1 MGIELPIVVY
11 THTDM
16 KDIWPMFFG
25 QLKKY
30 IPDFKVYVAV
40 NKISEEIPS
49 EYIQVL
55 YNDSKKYTERWKEIL
70 PQISE
75 EIILFLH
82 EDMILFDK
90 PNFNYIEKFF
100 TYVKMGDVNSIKL
113 ILAGEKF
120 SECSFDSMLV
130 NNEYSKFS
138 IQPTIVTKEV
148 FLTTL
153 NSVGELNIWEFEQ
166 AIPATGR
173 DYMVR
178 IGGEKKRGLYH
189 YDSLVF
195 PYIATAINKGKWN
208 LNEYMNELNPMF
220 EEYNI
225 NPFER
230 GMS

>member
-25 QLKKY
+25 QFQKY
-30 IPDFKVYVAV
+30 ISGVKVYVAV
-40 NKISEEIPS
+40 NKKDDTIPS
-49 EYIQVL
+49 EYIQL
-55 YNDSKKYTERWKEIL
+55 HYDDSKKYTERWKEIL
-70 PQISE
+70 PQIDE
-75 EIILFLH
+75 DIIMFLH
-82 EDMILFDK
+82 EDMILFDSVK
-90 PNFNYIEKFF
+90 YEYIERYYNYIKNN
-100 TYVKMGDVNSIKL
+100 DANSIKL
-113 ILAGEKF
+113 ILAGETFNK
-120 SECSFDSMLV
+120 SSFDETLIT
-130 NNEYSKFS
+130 NEYSKFS

-148 FLTTL
+148 FLSTL

-166 AIPATGR
+166 AVIATGR
-173 DYMVR
+173 DYMVG

-208 LNEYMNELNPMF
+208 YSEYQKELDELF
-220 EEYNI
+220 THYNI

-230 GMS
+230 GIV

>member
-30 IPDFKVYVAV
+30 IGNVKVYVAV
-40 NKISEEIPS
+40 NQNDSYLS
-49 EYIQVL
+49 EYTQIV
-55 YNDSKKYTERWKEIL
+55 YDDSKKYTERWMEIL

-75 EIILFLH
+75 EVILFLH
-82 EDMILFDK
+82 EDMVLFDFIK
-90 PNFNYIEKFF
+90 LDYIKKYYNYIKNNEA
-100 TYVKMGDVNSIKL
+100 NSIKL
-113 ILAGEKF
+113 ILAGEDF
-120 SECSFDSMLV
+120 SESSFDNTLV
-130 NNEYSKFS
+130 YNDYSKFS
-138 IQPTIVTKEV
+138 IQPTIVTKEFFESV
-148 FLTTL
+148 L
-153 NSVGELNIWEFEQ
+153 NNTGILNIWEFEQ
-166 AIPATGR
+166 AILATGR
-173 DYMVR
+173 DFMVK
-178 IGGEKKRGLYH
+178 IGGERKRGIYH

-208 LNEYMNELNPMF
+208 LNEYMDVLNPMF

-230 GMS
+230 GIS

>member
-1 MGIELPIVVY
+1 MGISVPIIVY

-30 IPDFKVYVAV
+30 VGDTKIYVAV
-40 NKISEEIPS
+40 NED
-49 EYIQVL
+49 
-55 YNDSKKYTERWKEIL
+55 DSQLSDYKRIIYDDTKEYTERWKDVLE
-70 PQISE
+70 QIE
-75 EIILFLH
+75 EETFIFMH

-90 PNFNYIEKFF
+90 LNFQILEKYIG
-100 TYVKMGDVNSIKL
+100 YVNDEILDSVKL
-113 ILAGEKF
+113 ILAGDRFE
-120 SECSFDSMLV
+120 SWPIDNTLV
-130 NNEYSKFS
+130 TNQYSKFS
-138 IQPTIVTKEV
+138 IQPTVTRKNV
-148 FLTTL
+148 FKQKVNGVTP
-153 NSVGELNIWEFEQ
+153 SNIWQFEE
-166 AIPATGR
+166 AITATDR
-173 DYMVR
+173 DFMVK
-178 IGGEKKRGLYH
+178 IGGERKRGLYH

-208 LNEYMNELNPMF
+208 LIEYQNELNPMF

>member
-1 MGIELPIVVY
+1 MGISVPIIVY

-30 IPDFKVYVAV
+30 IGDTKVYVAV
-40 NKISEEIPS
+40 NEDDTQISD
-49 EYIQVL
+49 YIRII
-55 YNDSKKYTERWKEIL
+55 YDDKKQYTERWKEIL
-70 PQISE
+70 DKIE
-75 EIILFLH
+75 EETFMFMH

-90 PNFNYIEKFF
+90 INYELLEKCI
-100 TYVKMGDVNSIKL
+100 TYVNNDSVESIKL
-113 ILAGEKF
+113 ILAGDTFIESPIDKT
-120 SECSFDSMLV
+120 LV
-130 NNEYSKFS
+130 TNEYSKFS
-138 IQPTIVTKEV
+138 VQPTITRKTIFKEKV
-148 FLTTL
+148 NTI
-153 NSVGELNIWEFEQ
+153 SPLNIWQFEE
-166 AIPATGR
+166 AVTTTGK
-173 DYMVR
+173 DFMVR

-189 YDSLVF
+189 YDSLIF

-208 LNEYMNELNPMF
+208 LIEYQEELNPMF

>member
-1 MGIELPIVVY
+1 MGINLPIVVY

-30 IPDFKVYVAV
+30 VSNTKIYVAV
-40 NKISEEIPS
+40 NEDDSYLSDYTIVK
-49 EYIQVL
+49 YD
-55 YNDSKKYTERWKEIL
+55 DSKVYTERWKQIL

-75 EIILFLH
+75 EVILFLH
-82 EDMILFDK
+82 EDMILFDSIK
-90 PNFNYIEKFF
+90 PDYIKKYFE
-100 TYVKMGDVNSIKL
+100 YVKNGEVNSIKL
-113 ILAGEKF
+113 ILAGEYF
-120 SECSFDSMLV
+120 SESSIDSTLV
-130 NNEYSKFS
+130 FNEYSKFS
-138 IQPTIVTKEV
+138 IQPTIVTKEFFTNV
-148 FLTTL
+148 L
-153 NSVGELNIWEFEQ
+153 NSVDELNIWEFEQ
-166 AIPATGR
+166 AIAGTGR

>member
-1 MGIELPIVVY
+1 MGINLPIVVY

-30 IPDFKVYVAV
+30 VSNTKIYVAV
-40 NKISEEIPS
+40 NEDDSYLSDYTIVK
-49 EYIQVL
+49 YD
-55 YNDSKKYTERWKEIL
+55 DSKVYTERWKQIL

-75 EIILFLH
+75 EVILFLH
-82 EDMILFDK
+82 EDMILFDSIK
-90 PNFNYIEKFF
+90 PDYIKKYFE
-100 TYVKMGDVNSIKL
+100 YVKNGEVNSIKL
-113 ILAGEKF
+113 ILAGEYF
-120 SECSFDSMLV
+120 SESSIDSTLV
-130 NNEYSKFS
+130 FNEYSKFS
-138 IQPTIVTKEV
+138 IQPTIVTKEFFTNV
-148 FLTTL
+148 L
-153 NSVGELNIWEFEQ
+153 NSVDELNIWEFEQ
-166 AIPATGR
+166 AIAGTGR

-178 IGGEKKRGLYH
+178 IGGEKKRGIYH

-208 LNEYMNELNPMF
+208 LNEYMEELNPMF

>member
-1 MGIELPIVVY
+1 MGIGVPIVVY

-30 IPDFKVYVAV
+30 VGDTKIYVAV
-40 NKISEEIPS
+40 NEDDTQISDNIRII
-49 EYIQVL
+49 YD
-55 YNDSKKYTERWKEIL
+55 DSKEYTERWKDIL
-70 PQISE
+70 EQIE
-75 EIILFLH
+75 EETFMFMH

-90 PNFNYIEKFF
+90 LNFQMLEKYIGYINDE
-100 TYVKMGDVNSIKL
+100 MLDSIKL
-113 ILAGEKF
+113 ILAGDGFEQWPI
-120 SECSFDSMLV
+120 DNTLV
-130 NNEYSKFS
+130 SNQYSKFS
-138 IQPTIVTKEV
+138 IQPTITRKGIFKEKV
-148 FLTTL
+148 
-153 NSVGELNIWEFEQ
+153 NSVSPLNIWQFEE
-166 AIPATGR
+166 AITTTGR
-173 DYMVR
+173 DFMVK
-178 IGGEKKRGLYH
+178 IGGERKRGIYH

-208 LNEYMNELNPMF
+208 LNEYMEELNPMF

>member
-1 MGIELPIVVY
+1 MGIDSPIVVY

-30 IPDFKVYVAV
+30 ISNTKVYVAI
-40 NKISEEIPS
+40 NQNDSYLS
-49 EYIQVL
+49 DYIQIL
-55 YNDSKKYTERWKEIL
+55 YDDNKKYTERWKQIL

-82 EDMILFDK
+82 EDMILFNSIKVDYIK
-90 PNFNYIEKFF
+90 KYYNYIKNNE
-100 TYVKMGDVNSIKL
+100 VNSIKL
-113 ILAGEKF
+113 ILAGDTF
-120 SECSFDSMLV
+120 SESSIDSTLV
-130 NNEYSKFS
+130 YNDYSKFS
-138 IQPTIVTKEV
+138 IQPTIVTKEF

-153 NSVGELNIWEFEQ
+153 NSVGQLNIWEFEQ
-166 AIPATGR
+166 AVSPTGR

-208 LNEYMNELNPMF
+208 LIEYEDVLNPLF

>member
-1 MGIELPIVVY
+1 MGIGVPIVVY

-30 IPDFKVYVAV
+30 VGDTKIYVAV
-40 NKISEEIPS
+40 NEDDTQISDNIRII
-49 EYIQVL
+49 YD
-55 YNDSKKYTERWKEIL
+55 DSKEYTERWKDIL
-70 PQISE
+70 EQIE
-75 EIILFLH
+75 EETFMFMH

-90 PNFNYIEKFF
+90 LNFQMLEKYIGYINDE
-100 TYVKMGDVNSIKL
+100 MLDSIKL
-113 ILAGEKF
+113 ILAGDGFEQWPI
-120 SECSFDSMLV
+120 DNTLV
-130 NNEYSKFS
+130 SNQYSKFS
-138 IQPTIVTKEV
+138 IQPTITRKGIFKEKV
-148 FLTTL
+148 
-153 NSVGELNIWEFEQ
+153 NSVSPLNIWQFEE
-166 AIPATGR
+166 AITTTGR
-173 DYMVR
+173 DFMVK
-178 IGGEKKRGLYH
+178 IGGETKRGLYH

-208 LNEYMNELNPMF
+208 LNEYMEELNPMF

>member
-1 MGIELPIVVY
+1 MGISVPIIVY

-30 IPDFKVYVAV
+30 IGDTKIYVAV
-40 NKISEEIPS
+40 NEDDTQLSD
-49 EYIQVL
+49 YIRII
-55 YNDSKKYTERWKEIL
+55 YDDSNQYTQRWKEIL
-70 PQISE
+70 EKIE
-75 EIILFLH
+75 EETFIFLH

-90 PNFNYIEKFF
+90 VDFQLLEKYIS
-100 TYVKMGDVNSIKL
+100 YVRDGLVESIKL
-113 ILAGEKF
+113 ILAGDGFNEWDVDKT
-120 SECSFDSMLV
+120 LV
-130 NNEYSKFS
+130 TNQYAKFS
-138 IQPTIVTKEV
+138 IQPTITTKGV
-148 FLTTL
+148 FEQLVNNL
-153 NSVGELNIWEFEQ
+153 PPMNIWNFEEAIVSVG
-166 AIPATGR
+166 R
-173 DYMVR
+173 DFMVR
-178 IGGEKKRGLYH
+178 LGDEKKRGLYH

-208 LNEYMNELNPMF
+208 LNEYVDELNPMF

>member
-1 MGIELPIVVY
+1 MGISVPIIVY

-30 IPDFKVYVAV
+30 IGDTKVYVAV
-40 NKISEEIPS
+40 NEDDTQISD
-49 EYIQVL
+49 YIRII
-55 YNDSKKYTERWKEIL
+55 YDDKKQYTERWKEIL
-70 PQISE
+70 DKVE
-75 EIILFLH
+75 EETFMFIH

-90 PNFNYIEKFF
+90 LNFQLLEKCIG
-100 TYVKMGDVNSIKL
+100 YVNDEMLDSVKL
-113 ILAGEKF
+113 ILAGDEF
-120 SECSFDSMLV
+120 QQWPIDNTLV
-130 NNEYSKFS
+130 TNQYSKFS
-138 IQPTIVTKEV
+138 IQPTITRKDIFKEKV
-148 FLTTL
+148 
-153 NSVGELNIWEFEQ
+153 NGVSPLNIWQFEE
-166 AIPATGR
+166 AITTTGR
-173 DYMVR
+173 DFMIK
-178 IGGEKKRGLYH
+178 IGGERKRGIYH

-208 LNEYMNELNPMF
+208 LVEYQEELNPMF

>member
-1 MGIELPIVVY
+1 MGIDLPIVVY

-30 IPDFKVYVAV
+30 VNDTKIYVAI
-40 NKISEEIPS
+40 NEDDTQLSD
-49 EYIQVL
+49 YIRII
-55 YNDSKKYTERWKEIL
+55 YDDSKKYTERWKEIL

-75 EIILFLH
+75 DIILFLH
-82 EDMILFDK
+82 EDMILFDSIK
-90 PNFNYIEKFF
+90 PEYIKKYF
-100 TYVKMGDVNSIKL
+100 TYIKNGEANSIKL
-113 ILAGEKF
+113 ILAGEYF
-120 SECSFDSMLV
+120 SESSIDSTLV
-130 NNEYSKFS
+130 FNEYSKFS
-138 IQPTIVTKEV
+138 IQPTIVSKDV
-148 FLTTL
+148 FLTTID
-153 NSVGELNIWEFEQ
+153 NCGVLNIWEFEQ
-166 AIPATGR
+166 QIPTTGR

-178 IGGEKKRGLYH
+178 IGGEKKRGIYH

-208 LNEYMNELNPMF
+208 LNEYMDVLNPMF